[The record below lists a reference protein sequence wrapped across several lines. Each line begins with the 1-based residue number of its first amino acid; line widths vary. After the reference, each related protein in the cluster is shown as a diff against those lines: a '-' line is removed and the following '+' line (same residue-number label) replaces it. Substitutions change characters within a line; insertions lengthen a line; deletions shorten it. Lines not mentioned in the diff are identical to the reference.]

1 MISPPADLAGL
12 INTFYIIETDEV
24 AVPET
29 VPAYSAQLLV
39 VVRGRIRFTYA
50 DGSTGTTGTVTFNA
64 PQMRSAQCVMEG
76 PLLEVGVSFTH
87 VAWQKLANLP
97 ADRVHDRLIP
107 AEQILA
113 PDRIAAL
120 EAAAL
125 ACAEGRI
132 APDALCTPLAAAV
145 ASGRHAIRP
154 DHVAAV
160 EAISR
165 WLVSG
170 FDPPLTDLY
179 DNVSLSCRQLQ
190 RISRRFFGVAPAQVL
205 KRFRAHRAA
214 MVLAQPGISEE
225 VFDALMATYFD
236 QAHLIR
242 DIRRYTGRTPSQ
254 LRSKYRGHGLLDP
267 AGHGDA
273 GVLLNSPPK
282 DFPAAEPALRL

>member
-1 MISPPADLAGL
+1 MIPPPADLAGL
-12 INTFYIIETDEV
+12 INTFYIIQTDDG
-24 AVPET
+24 AFPET
-29 VPAYSAQLLV
+29 VPAYSAQLLL

-50 DGSTGTTGTVTFNA
+50 DGSTAATSTVTFNA
-64 PQMRSAQCVMEG
+64 PQMRSAKCVMEG
-76 PLLEVGVSFTH
+76 PLLKISASLTH

-97 ADRVHDRLIP
+97 ADAFHDRLIP
-107 AEQILA
+107 ASEILTPEQ
-113 PDRIAAL
+113 IAAL
-120 EAAAL
+120 ETAAQ

-132 APDALCTPLAAAV
+132 APEDLCAHLAAVVSA
-145 ASGRHAIRP
+145 GCHTIRP

-160 EAISR
+160 EAILR

-170 FDPPLTDLY
+170 FNPALTDLY
-179 DNVSLSCRQLQ
+179 DNVGFSPRQLQ

-214 MVLAQPGISEE
+214 MALAQPGISEE
-225 VFDALMATYFD
+225 VFDALMASYFD

-254 LRSKYRGHGLLDP
+254 LRKQYHGNELLDP

-273 GVLLNSPPK
+273 GAPLSS
-282 DFPAAEPALRL
+282 AAQ